1 MPNFH
6 LTFRALTLCFSFFQ
20 SCKHVQGT
28 YHRHRW
34 LQASGSR
41 LSWRLGW
48 AGWLIGDVIVMRN
61 VHSIT
66 TVNVSSFLG
75 VLLLNA
81 VLTVKAS
88 SANSH
93 KDKGWEKFTDAIIAH
108 VNNNLS
114 GVVFLLWGNYAQKKG
129 AKINQVRHVHA
140 NWSSMLD
147 LLRARMHWV
156 SFRRTST
163 TFWRECIRPLFRRTA
178 DFSVVNISQSVTS
191 SLKRTER
198 RPSIGHTCPNR
209 RKATS
214 GLCSRIS

>member
-1 MPNFH
+1 M
-6 LTFRALTLCFSFFQ
+6 
-20 SCKHVQGT
+20 
-28 YHRHRW
+28 
-34 LQASGSR
+34 
-41 LSWRLGW
+41 
-48 AGWLIGDVIVMRN
+48 IGDVIVMRN

-140 NWSSMLD
+140 
-147 LLRARMHWV
+147 
-156 SFRRTST
+156 
-163 TFWRECIRPLFRRTA
+163 
-178 DFSVVNISQSVTS
+178 
-191 SLKRTER
+191 K
-198 RPSIGHTCPNR
+198 
-209 RKATS
+209 
-214 GLCSRIS
+214 